1 MKKFTLIELLVVIA
15 IIAILAAMLL
25 PALGKVKEK
34 SKGTQC
40 QSNQKQYLASVQM
53 YAMNNREFYPQYVKA
68 KAISAAGSVPEL
80 LVRTGYMSDNPEYV
94 YCTSALNYKTDKDK
108 SHSHNQWNTTYGVAN
123 ILDYRDGVAF
133 RVRVTAGSDYDFRGA
148 NQARIKGFSTFAYL
162 ACTALKNSYGRA
174 AFRTWKQVE
183 TSANEPYAYP
193 WHENITN
200 VGFLD
205 GHVAGLT
212 MTGCLHVMRNS
223 VLKEDPEDTKAR
235 TVYLKSLIHQQ
246 INI

>member
-25 PALGKVKEK
+25 PALGSVKEK

-53 YAMNNREFYPQYVKA
+53 YAMNNRDFYPQYVKA
-68 KAISAAGSVPEL
+68 TAISAAGSVPEL
-80 LVRTGYMSDNPEYV
+80 LVRTGYMQENPDHV
-94 YCTSALNYKTDKDK
+94 YCTSALNYKTDKSR
-108 SHSHNQWNTTYGVAN
+108 SHHQWNTTYGVAN

-133 RVRVTAGSDYDFRGA
+133 RVRVTSGGDYDFRGA

-162 ACTALKNSYGRA
+162 ACTALKTNYGRA
-174 AFRTWKQVE
+174 AFRTWKQID
-183 TSANEPYAYP
+183 TSDNEPYAYP
-193 WHENITN
+193 WHNNMAN
-200 VGFLD
+200 VGFID
-205 GHVAGLT
+205 GHVTGLT
-212 MTGCLHVMRNS
+212 MTGCLHIMRNS
-223 VLKEDPEDTKAR
+223 VVKEDPEDTNAR
-235 TVYLKSLIHQQ
+235 TVYLKSLVHQQ